1 VANAIRRLTGCP
13 SDEAIGLP
21 TGARQRRKYR
31 RSEKFKGPRTYRT
44 RRDPFETVWDEVC
57 QWLVVQPERT
67 GKSVFDEL
75 RQRYPCQFADGKL
88 RRHIQLWRARTVLTF
103 ADDGWLDDV
112 VEAGQ
117 SLPAPQRVSVDLGE
131 DAEQSA

>member
-1 VANAIRRLTGCP
+1 
-13 SDEAIGLP
+13 LP
-21 TGARQRRKYR
+21 VR
-31 RSEKFKGPRTYRT
+31 
-44 RRDPFETVWDEVC
+44 
-57 QWLVVQPERT
+57 
-67 GKSVFDEL
+67 
-75 RQRYPCQFADGKL
+75 DGKL

-117 SLPAPQRVSVDLGE
+117 SLPAPLRVSVDLGE

>member
-1 VANAIRRLTGCP
+1 MTRLK
-13 SDEAIGLP
+13 
-21 TGARQRRKYR
+21 RW
-31 RSEKFKGPRTYRT
+31 
-44 RRDPFETVWDEVC
+44 WDEVC

-67 GKSVFDEL
+67 GRSVFDEL
-75 RQRYPCQFADGKL
+75 RQRYPSQFADGKL

-117 SLPAPQRVSVDLGE
+117 SLPAPLRVSVDLGE